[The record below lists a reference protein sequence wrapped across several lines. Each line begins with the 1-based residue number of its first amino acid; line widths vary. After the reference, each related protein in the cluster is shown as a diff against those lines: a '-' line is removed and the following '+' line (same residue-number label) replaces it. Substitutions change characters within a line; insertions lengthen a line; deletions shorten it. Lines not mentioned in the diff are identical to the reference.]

1 MLLIALLGH
10 KPPDNARPGIS
21 EKIINGCC
29 RHTMSPAVAAPSNL
43 WNWYIDYLWNY
54 DNNSW
59 VATIAYGFRFCAI
72 LAILPTVI
80 LGLLVSTTVYDARA
94 RTALPSITHVPHLSQ
109 QDVTSYVIARTLGD
123 PTASTCHKSTFAQTD
138 PSQPDPTIDDG
149 ASGGAGTVPIS
160 GLPPSQG
167 EDVSLV
173 SAAGAIAEPATA
185 TASAHQHPATYF
197 LDGDGEGEYEG
208 AARLAGVG
216 VFSPVPSMPGS
227 PTLSRRRSFRREE
240 ESTASVSASGSV
252 RHVLPE
258 SERGHERTAS
268 GGSGVNE
275 GGESTSGESSF
286 TLLEREESFEDPTH
300 IRRRV
305 PGPAGADADD

>member
-1 MLLIALLGH
+1 
-10 KPPDNARPGIS
+10 
-21 EKIINGCC
+21 
-29 RHTMSPAVAAPSNL
+29 MSPAVATPSNL

-59 VATIAYGFRFCAI
+59 VATIAYGFRIWAI
-72 LAILPTVI
+72 LAILPTII
-80 LGLLVSTTVYDARA
+80 LCLLVSTTVYDPWA
-94 RTALPSITHVPHLSQ
+94 RTAPSLTTHVPSLSQ

-123 PTASTCHKSTFAQTD
+123 PTASTSHKSST
-138 PSQPDPTIDDG
+138 QPDSTIAVG
-149 ASGGAGTVPIS
+149 ASSGAGTIPIS

-167 EDVSLV
+167 EGVSRV
-173 SAAGAIAEPATA
+173 SAVGAIAEPSTA
-185 TASAHQHPATYF
+185 TTSTYF
-197 LDGDGEGEYEG
+197 LDGDGEGEYDG

-216 VFSPVPSMPGS
+216 VFSPVASMPGS

-240 ESTASVSASGSV
+240 EGSTASVSVGANLSASGSV
-252 RHVLPE
+252 LHVLPE
-258 SERGHERTAS
+258 TEHQRGHERSAS
-268 GGSGVNE
+268 GGSGVNG
-275 GGESTSGESSF
+275 GGESTSEESSF